1 MFQSLVGRI
10 AARAYTY
17 DMYTAHQH
25 TAYTYDTIGIRSA
38 VGITDGLAAVDKAA
52 NDKQER
58 EKHYP
63 LELLRVGMAFRCLEG
78 DASVK
83 EDKDRIV
90 TEIGD
95 GHLCLDNTVHGV
107 VAASSLRRALEE
119 GHGPEFLEVQLS
131 S

>member
-1 MFQSLVGRI
+1 
-10 AARAYTY
+10 
-17 DMYTAHQH
+17 MYTAHQH
-25 TAYTYDTIGIRSA
+25 EAKNKYGDTKSRSA
-38 VGITDGLAAVDKAA
+38 VGITDGLAAVDEVA